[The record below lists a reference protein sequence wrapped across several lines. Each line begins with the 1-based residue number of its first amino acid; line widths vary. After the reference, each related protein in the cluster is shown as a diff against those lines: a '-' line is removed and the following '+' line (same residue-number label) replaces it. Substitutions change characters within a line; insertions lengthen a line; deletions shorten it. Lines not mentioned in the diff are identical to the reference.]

1 MAKLG
6 TTLKPSDDT
15 IAAFEKF
22 VCKIYAP
29 KTSLTTVKELR
40 WFLFRRRQAE
50 SEKLPPSEGAL
61 RETVLRA
68 HYQAMVWYNANPDL
82 PSPEGYGWKKT
93 DDAWCPIMTSV
104 QPAREAIIELVRC
117 GCKTQC
123 ATNRC
128 QCKRAGLPC
137 TDLCACYDEE
147 EEPCQNAFNE
157 ITDDDDDYSEGTSL
171 EVR

>member
-93 DDAWCPIMTSV
+93 DDAWCPIMTSF
-104 QPAREAIIELVRC
+104 QPAPESIIELVRC
-117 GCKTQC
+117 GYKTL
-123 ATNRC
+123 RH
-128 QCKRAGLPC
+128 KPLPMQ
-137 TDLCACYDEE
+137 E
-147 EEPCQNAFNE
+147 
-157 ITDDDDDYSEGTSL
+157 SMTSVHGSVFML
-171 EVR
+171 RRRRRTMPERVQ